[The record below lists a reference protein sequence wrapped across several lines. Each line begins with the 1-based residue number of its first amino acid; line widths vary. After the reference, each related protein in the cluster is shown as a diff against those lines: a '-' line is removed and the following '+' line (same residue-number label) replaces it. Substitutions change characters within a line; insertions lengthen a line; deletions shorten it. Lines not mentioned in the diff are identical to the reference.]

1 MTNNKMLS
9 RSPRVERPFL
19 SARRAREKFSMR
31 RRSFLLALVVASLL
45 ATASAQ
51 PNKGGGGMG
60 DKKPKPGAPSG
71 PGKDRPPA
79 SGKTP
84 AAGKLAF
91 DAATGRLKGTWAG
104 ATIPSY
110 RTPMAAPLLG
120 TVGYATDTTL
130 IYGPFEAGFGSGAT
144 ATSSS
149 DARPPY
155 PCKDGST
162 YSGYCPGGMD
172 VQTCETTL
180 FKTCAS
186 GTVRKE
192 LFMDECGGHAKPY
205 HIHMDPVCLYTPGAD
220 GHSAVVGVMLDGAPL
235 YGRHETTGTPPAD
248 LDACGGHTGPV
259 GAYDEWGIPDGARVY
274 HYHAQTKPPFLLGCY
289 GPVDSRVQCE
299 RLYQS
304 GTRKC
309 GDASTVA
316 MSGSM
321 SVEYDLWCPC
331 YDSTGKHSD
340 SSDSGGG
347 SDDGVVAAP
356 SPPRPP
362 GLPDG
367 YDTWEEYN
375 EEQQRKAE
383 YAKKEAEKKKEREE
397 KLKKEREEK
406 EEEAKK
412 KRREEKEKKEEMET
426 KKKALEEKKKEAE
439 DKRTK
444 LMEERKKAYA
454 KRDAMLAVLKNAT
467 ADAKAEKR
475 AKVLADAAIAG
486 KNITRMKIKKSAAS
500 KDAACDDA
508 FAGMPSVN
516 TSHAFCNATEAA
528 APSGRRRGLLQV
540 TEYEVTIEVNPEE
553 VNVTAAV
560 TELQT
565 VGITDITTT
574 TVDPLVELSSV
585 EGVATS
591 DLTALET
598 EVVAAAAVQAEVA
611 AIEAQVD
618 TTAGEVADIETEVEA
633 FETEAA
639 SLEAEADV
647 LGAEVQEAAAEAA
660 YAESV
665 AEEEDRKAKD
675 AADAV
680 AALPP
685 RSDDGADVDIVYV
698 TKPKGGAAGLAG
710 LFTAIVAAAA
720 AFV

>member
-1 MTNNKMLS
+1 
-9 RSPRVERPFL
+9 
-19 SARRAREKFSMR
+19 
-31 RRSFLLALVVASLL
+31 
-45 ATASAQ
+45 
-51 PNKGGGGMG
+51 
-60 DKKPKPGAPSG
+60 
-71 PGKDRPPA
+71 
-79 SGKTP
+79 
-84 AAGKLAF
+84 
-91 DAATGRLKGTWAG
+91 
-104 ATIPSY
+104 
-110 RTPMAAPLLG
+110 
-120 TVGYATDTTL
+120 
-130 IYGPFEAGFGSGAT
+130 
-144 ATSSS
+144 
-149 DARPPY
+149 
-155 PCKDGST
+155 
-162 YSGYCPGGMD
+162 
-172 VQTCETTL
+172 
-180 FKTCAS
+180 
-186 GTVRKE
+186 
-192 LFMDECGGHAKPY
+192 
-205 HIHMDPVCLYTPGAD
+205 
-220 GHSAVVGVMLDGAPL
+220 
-235 YGRHETTGTPPAD
+235 
-248 LDACGGHTGPV
+248 
-259 GAYDEWGIPDGARVY
+259 
-274 HYHAQTKPPFLLGCY
+274 
-289 GPVDSRVQCE
+289 
-299 RLYQS
+299 
-304 GTRKC
+304 
-309 GDASTVA
+309 
-316 MSGSM
+316 
-321 SVEYDLWCPC
+321 
-331 YDSTGKHSD
+331 
-340 SSDSGGG
+340 
-347 SDDGVVAAP
+347 
-356 SPPRPP
+356 
-362 GLPDG
+362 
-367 YDTWEEYN
+367 
-375 EEQQRKAE
+375 
-383 YAKKEAEKKKEREE
+383 
-397 KLKKEREEK
+397 
-406 EEEAKK
+406 
-412 KRREEKEKKEEMET
+412 
-426 KKKALEEKKKEAE
+426 
-439 DKRTK
+439 
-444 LMEERKKAYA
+444 MEERKKAYA

>member
-1 MTNNKMLS
+1 
-9 RSPRVERPFL
+9 
-19 SARRAREKFSMR
+19 
-31 RRSFLLALVVASLL
+31 
-45 ATASAQ
+45 
-51 PNKGGGGMG
+51 
-60 DKKPKPGAPSG
+60 
-71 PGKDRPPA
+71 
-79 SGKTP
+79 
-84 AAGKLAF
+84 
-91 DAATGRLKGTWAG
+91 
-104 ATIPSY
+104 
-110 RTPMAAPLLG
+110 
-120 TVGYATDTTL
+120 
-130 IYGPFEAGFGSGAT
+130 
-144 ATSSS
+144 
-149 DARPPY
+149 
-155 PCKDGST
+155 
-162 YSGYCPGGMD
+162 
-172 VQTCETTL
+172 
-180 FKTCAS
+180 
-186 GTVRKE
+186 
-192 LFMDECGGHAKPY
+192 
-205 HIHMDPVCLYTPGAD
+205 
-220 GHSAVVGVMLDGAPL
+220 
-235 YGRHETTGTPPAD
+235 
-248 LDACGGHTGPV
+248 
-259 GAYDEWGIPDGARVY
+259 
-274 HYHAQTKPPFLLGCY
+274 
-289 GPVDSRVQCE
+289 
-299 RLYQS
+299 
-304 GTRKC
+304 
-309 GDASTVA
+309 
-316 MSGSM
+316 
-321 SVEYDLWCPC
+321 
-331 YDSTGKHSD
+331 
-340 SSDSGGG
+340 
-347 SDDGVVAAP
+347 
-356 SPPRPP
+356 
-362 GLPDG
+362 
-367 YDTWEEYN
+367 
-375 EEQQRKAE
+375 
-383 YAKKEAEKKKEREE
+383 
-397 KLKKEREEK
+397 
-406 EEEAKK
+406 
-412 KRREEKEKKEEMET
+412 
-426 KKKALEEKKKEAE
+426 
-439 DKRTK
+439 
-444 LMEERKKAYA
+444 MEERKKAYA

-486 KNITRMKIKKSAAS
+486 KNITRMKIKKSAAN

-528 APSGRRRGLLQV
+528 PSGRRRGLLQV
-540 TEYEVTIEVNPEE
+540 AEYDITIEVNPEE

-565 VGITDITTT
+565 VGGITDITTT

-598 EVVAAAAVQAEVA
+598 EVVAAAAVQAEVV

>member
-1 MTNNKMLS
+1 M
-9 RSPRVERPFL
+9 
-19 SARRAREKFSMR
+19 
-31 RRSFLLALVVASLL
+31 
-45 ATASAQ
+45 
-51 PNKGGGGMG
+51 
-60 DKKPKPGAPSG
+60 
-71 PGKDRPPA
+71 
-79 SGKTP
+79 
-84 AAGKLAF
+84 
-91 DAATGRLKGTWAG
+91 
-104 ATIPSY
+104 
-110 RTPMAAPLLG
+110 
-120 TVGYATDTTL
+120 
-130 IYGPFEAGFGSGAT
+130 
-144 ATSSS
+144 
-149 DARPPY
+149 
-155 PCKDGST
+155 
-162 YSGYCPGGMD
+162 
-172 VQTCETTL
+172 
-180 FKTCAS
+180 
-186 GTVRKE
+186 
-192 LFMDECGGHAKPY
+192 
-205 HIHMDPVCLYTPGAD
+205 
-220 GHSAVVGVMLDGAPL
+220 
-235 YGRHETTGTPPAD
+235 
-248 LDACGGHTGPV
+248 
-259 GAYDEWGIPDGARVY
+259 
-274 HYHAQTKPPFLLGCY
+274 
-289 GPVDSRVQCE
+289 
-299 RLYQS
+299 
-304 GTRKC
+304 
-309 GDASTVA
+309 
-316 MSGSM
+316 
-321 SVEYDLWCPC
+321 
-331 YDSTGKHSD
+331 
-340 SSDSGGG
+340 
-347 SDDGVVAAP
+347 VAAP

-397 KLKKEREEK
+397 KLKKEREAK

-528 APSGRRRGLLQV
+528 PSGRRRSLLQV
-540 TEYEVTIEVNPEE
+540 AEYDITIEVNPEE